1 MTDSSSNFAGPGA
14 NPVEKYRDHLPGHV
28 RGRLTGPGASA
39 EDRALAAEIEAAA
52 ARDPALQQAIRE
64 ETRLDEWLDAYKAP
78 EISADFERRFWHRFH
93 HGKLTG
99 ETGGWGGRIVKLAG
113 PIAAAALIAVALVMF
128 WNGGQVTPL
137 DVTIGE
143 TPVVTDNADDLSD
156 DVSDDEDW
164 SPYYGVGDADDRLVR
179 KLDLESLRTMKQLDS
194 EAFLPLDNL
203 SHPDDLRLVDDLETL
218 KAIDELDNGNGSK
231 EGTRE

>member
-1 MTDSSSNFAGPGA
+1 MTDSSSNFAGSGA
-14 NPVEKYRDHLPGHV
+14 NLVEKYRDHLPGYV
-28 RGRLTGPGASA
+28 RGRLTGPGATA
-39 EDRALAAEIEAAA
+39 EERALAAEIEAAA

-64 ETRLDEWLDAYKAP
+64 ETRLDEWLDAYKTP

-113 PIAAAALIAVALVMF
+113 PVAAAALIAVALVMF

-137 DVTIGE
+137 NVTIGDK
-143 TPVVTDNADDLSD
+143 PVFVDAGDDD
-156 DVSDDEDW
+156 QVSDDEDW

-179 KLDLESLRTMKQLDS
+179 KLDLESLRTMKQLDN

-218 KAIDELDNGNGSK
+218 KNIDELDNGNGSK